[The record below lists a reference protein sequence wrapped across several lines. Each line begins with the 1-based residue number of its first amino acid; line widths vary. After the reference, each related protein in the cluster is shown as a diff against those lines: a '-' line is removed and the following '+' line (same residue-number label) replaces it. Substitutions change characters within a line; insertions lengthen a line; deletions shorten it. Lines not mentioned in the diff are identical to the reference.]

1 VAADAPPHHFND
13 GIMDPSL
20 MVMMRPSYATPLFDS
35 QVRVLDHAAGVLA
48 CSGLTPIPISRAG
61 IRVRDGKRARS

>member
-1 VAADAPPHHFND
+1 LIITLVVAVVVAADAPPHHFND

-48 CSGLTPIPISRAG
+48 CSGLTPYISS
-61 IRVRDGKRARS
+61 V